1 MTYEEYKENKND
13 IHWDIAWQIF
23 DQVNQRNDVDKHIDL
38 NCLEIE
44 DAVAIVKQKIYD
56 LAILAQKQFK
66 KNVAKPQHYIL
77 NVLCDEIHTV
87 PD

>member
-1 MTYEEYKENKND
+1 MTYDEYKENKND

-23 DQVNQRNDVDKHIDL
+23 DQVNQSNDVDKHIDL
-38 NCLEIE
+38 NCLESE

-66 KNVAKPQHYIL
+66 KNAVKPQSHIL
-77 NVLCDEIHTV
+77 NVLCDEIHTT